1 METHLTHLPIKA
13 YELIKEYGMLVLQTV
28 GHADTIIIYSSLP
41 EEEIKKF
48 TSHIK
53 QPFTLIKAGL
63 APLELK

>member
-13 YELIKEYGMLVLQTV
+13 YELIKEDGLLMLRTV
-28 GHADTIIIYSSLP
+28 GHSDTIIIYSSLP
-41 EEEIKKF
+41 VEEIEKF
-48 TSHIK
+48 TSHIT